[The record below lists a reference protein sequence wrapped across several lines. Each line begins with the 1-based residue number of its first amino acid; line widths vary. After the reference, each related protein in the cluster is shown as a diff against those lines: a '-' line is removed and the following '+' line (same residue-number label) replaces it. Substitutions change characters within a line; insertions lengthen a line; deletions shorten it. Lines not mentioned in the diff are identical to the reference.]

1 MKKINSKYLVEL
13 LIESSSL
20 RDDLLIRVNEVIK
33 DIMNNIELD
42 DELCA
47 RVKDDTYEFIKNWKE
62 EK

>member
-1 MKKINSKYLVEL
+1 MKKISSKEIVNY
-13 LIESSSL
+13 LIESSTL

-33 DIMNNIELD
+33 DILDNIELT

-47 RVKDDTYEFIKNWKE
+47 RVEKRTYEFIKNWKE